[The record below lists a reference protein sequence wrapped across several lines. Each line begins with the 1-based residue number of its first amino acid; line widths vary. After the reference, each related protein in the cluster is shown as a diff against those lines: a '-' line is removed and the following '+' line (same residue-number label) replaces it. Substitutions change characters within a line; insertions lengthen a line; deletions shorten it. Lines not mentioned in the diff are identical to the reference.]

1 MTTSHPATRLVSFG
15 PRALCALAMG
25 AAATF
30 GLVQATHALAQSM
43 QPYFA
48 SPEQAG
54 QALVDAVRA
63 GDDPAVASIL
73 GPDAASALSSGDG
86 NEDASA
92 QKAFVRKYDAM
103 HRWARLT
110 DGSEILYVGA
120 DNYAYPFPLRQDGKA
135 GWRFDGMAGTDEIQ
149 ARRIGSNELLAMD
162 ATQAIAM
169 AEESFKA
176 KAQQYTVHIVSQPG
190 KHDGLYWPAAESDP
204 VSPLGD
210 LRGLQACA
218 TCAEGSQLFDG
229 YVFRILTEKRADK
242 GVSSFVANGKMTDG
256 FAVLAT
262 PANYGATGIM
272 SFLIDRDG
280 VLYEKDLGAGTPK
293 MAAAMN
299 VYDPNDGWE
308 LAR

>member
-1 MTTSHPATRLVSFG
+1 MTTSLSSTRLVSFG
-15 PRALCALAMG
+15 PRALCALAM
-25 AAATF
+25 AAAAMF

-48 SPEQAG
+48 TPEQAG
-54 QALVDAVRA
+54 HALVDAVRA

-73 GPDAASALSSGDG
+73 GPDAASALSSGNDD
-86 NEDASA
+86 EDASA

-120 DNYAYPFPLRQDGKA
+120 DNYAYPFPLRQDGKS

-162 ATQAIAM
+162 ATSAIAA
-169 AEESFKA
+169 AEEGFKA
-176 KAQQYTVHIVSQPG
+176 KAHQYTARIVSQPG
-190 KHDGLYWPAAESDP
+190 QHDGLYWPAGGNEP
-204 VSPLGD
+204 LSPLGD

-218 TCAEGSQLFDG
+218 TCADGSQVFDG
-229 YVFRILTEKRADK
+229 YVFRILTEKRAGK
-242 GVSSFVANGKMTDG
+242 GVSSFAVDGKMTGG
-256 FAVLAT
+256 FAILAT
-262 PANYGATGIM
+262 PANYGTTGIM

-280 VLYEKDLGAGTPK
+280 VLYERDLGEGTAK
-293 MAAAMN
+293 LASAIKT
-299 VYDPNDGWE
+299 YDPNDGWE